1 MAWQFTNESPVWVQI
16 AARIRDEI
24 ISGVYAPGEQIP
36 PVRQLALT
44 AAVNPNT
51 VQRAFGRLE
60 SEGLL
65 CVKGTLGRFVTEDI
79 AVLEAAKQQAAR
91 ELVAAFKKK
100 ADALSITADEL
111 ISILKEAEK

>member
-1 MAWQFTNESPVWVQI
+1 MRNAV
-16 AARIRDEI
+16 ADDRIRELL
-24 ISGVYAPGEQIP
+24 
-36 PVRQLALT
+36 RRFALH
-44 AAVNPNT
+44 AVLCRI
-51 VQRAFGRLE
+51 VDQRAFGRLE

-111 ISILKEAEK
+111 ISMLKEAEK